1 MNGLNKYQQYLIEAA
16 YKNSVKN
23 KPNTSSLLAWYEEN
37 GDLKKRIDFSSI
49 WLDSDYIPENAPELE
64 NGQDFQIILNNS
76 NISILR
82 YYKNAPLY
90 KIEGTSSSFQNELL
104 IDSIESSYGIGYA
117 VRLFDAFGDEIPFGL
132 NKWVAD
138 PCSGIITFIDG
149 IPEEYTKPFFV
160 SFYKYVGR
168 KGNDG
173 IITSDGKTTML
184 PGYRPTEDKSLVT
197 KDYVDTN
204 VTDVSAI
211 VKKLIPNTPSTFEDK
226 NLEIV
231 SKHRLGSLITS
242 TDPEVNVVYIE
253 SGDVILRVPEFWNE
267 EGKGF
272 FSIYVNNN
280 EIYRN
285 KLQNFVQGYS
295 DNYVH
300 IDSVVESYP
309 NELVADDFY
318 KSINLTMSLDY
329 VYHISPYIPN
339 PKYPIFQVKVKW
351 DSNANTE
358 GYYSN
363 SIIIGLDRYSQIG
376 FIPET
381 YIFEPEISHKYIS
394 GVPAMVAGDTFKVF
408 NKINTLKR
416 FKKAIHGHVKI
427 DNFLDED
434 IYTELTYPDF
444 NSLITDTKTITVPS
458 GIYADDMH
466 ITVDSLNLD
475 NEVNCNVDYIWNI
488 RTDSVSDE
496 SNRVTSPDENNSNF
510 GKPWDVVQQMTNLKD
525 NNELQMLNGL
535 YQWPRGDYRN
545 NGKNLPFTDVW
556 GSGPNYTNIPTD
568 EIRYVTFKFN
578 LEHANGFYFTIDNAE
593 GFEYNPHDF
602 TFKNI
607 ASIKCFIDAKKE
619 WLDMN
624 LPFDGVLSP
633 FNFNDKGCLVVNRS
647 NNIKRYCTFGTEVIS
662 GNMYI
667 TLGINYNLDIKL
679 SGISIS
685 VDN

>member
-1 MNGLNKYQQYLIEAA
+1 
-16 YKNSVKN
+16 
-23 KPNTSSLLAWYEEN
+23 
-37 GDLKKRIDFSSI
+37 
-49 WLDSDYIPENAPELE
+49 
-64 NGQDFQIILNNS
+64 
-76 NISILR
+76 
-82 YYKNAPLY
+82 
-90 KIEGTSSSFQNELL
+90 
-104 IDSIESSYGIGYA
+104 
-117 VRLFDAFGDEIPFGL
+117 
-132 NKWVAD
+132 
-138 PCSGIITFIDG
+138 
-149 IPEEYTKPFFV
+149 
-160 SFYKYVGR
+160 
-168 KGNDG
+168 
-173 IITSDGKTTML
+173 
-184 PGYRPTEDKSLVT
+184 
-197 KDYVDTN
+197 
-204 VTDVSAI
+204 
-211 VKKLIPNTPSTFEDK
+211 
-226 NLEIV
+226 
-231 SKHRLGSLITS
+231 
-242 TDPEVNVVYIE
+242 
-253 SGDVILRVPEFWNE
+253 
-267 EGKGF
+267 
-272 FSIYVNNN
+272 
-280 EIYRN
+280 
-285 KLQNFVQGYS
+285 
-295 DNYVH
+295 
-300 IDSVVESYP
+300 
-309 NELVADDFY
+309 
-318 KSINLTMSLDY
+318 
-329 VYHISPYIPN
+329 
-339 PKYPIFQVKVKW
+339 
-351 DSNANTE
+351 
-358 GYYSN
+358 
-363 SIIIGLDRYSQIG
+363 
-376 FIPET
+376 
-381 YIFEPEISHKYIS
+381 
-394 GVPAMVAGDTFKVF
+394 MVAGDTFKVF
-408 NKINTLKR
+408 NRINTLKR

-458 GIYADDMH
+458 GIYAEDMH

-633 FNFNDKGCLVVNRS
+633 FDFKDKGCLVVNRS